1 MYKIEYTLQLNSQTP
16 AETYLL
22 LHGSGATLKELL
34 KLTFMDL
41 LLKKVI
47 KSIDIYK
54 TYKGQQK
61 SRRYKYI
68 VVDKNFFNYK
78 PQLHELVFLAPFYV
92 NNDLKILFRHLIA
105 LGYKKSKCQNHYQ
118 QLISQT
124 PILQS
129 AYSQTVFQMIFG
141 GRSLTEEGNIIKA
154 KCISEMITLENFLP
168 KDLVQDPR
176 KALEVLMQIQGN
188 IFLLH
193 NIVFDLKTEIEQ
205 DFMIELN
212 HHERFYSF

>member
-1 MYKIEYTLQLNSQTP
+1 MQLTSQTP
-16 AETYLL
+16 AETFLL
-22 LHGSGATLKELL
+22 LHGSSATLKDLL

-47 KSIDIYK
+47 KSLDIYK
-54 TYKGQQK
+54 TSKGQQK
-61 SRRYKYI
+61 SRVYQYI

-92 NNDLKILFRHLIA
+92 NNDLNILFRHLIA
-105 LGYKKSKCQNHYQ
+105 QGYKKAKSQNHYQ

-124 PILQS
+124 QILQS
-129 AYSQTVFQMIFG
+129 AFSQSVFQMIFG

-168 KDLVQDPR
+168 KELVQDPK

-188 IFLLH
+188 IFLLQ

-212 HHERFYSF
+212 HHERFDSF

>member
-1 MYKIEYTLQLNSQTP
+1 LQLTSQTP
-16 AETYLL
+16 AETFLL
-22 LHGSGATLKELL
+22 LHGSSATLKELL

-47 KSIDIYK
+47 KSIEIYK
-54 TYKGQQK
+54 TSKGQQK
-61 SRRYKYI
+61 SRGYKYI
-68 VVDKNFFNYK
+68 EVDKNFFNYK

-92 NNDLKILFRHLIA
+92 NKDHKILFRHLIA
-105 LGYKKSKCQNHYQ
+105 QGYKKSKSQNHYQ
-118 QLISQT
+118 QLISKSK
-124 PILQS
+124 ILQS

-141 GRSLTEEGNIIKA
+141 GRSLTEEGEFIKA
-154 KCISEMITLENFLP
+154 KSISEMMTLEDFLP
-168 KDLVQDPR
+168 KELLQDPK
-176 KALEVLMQIQGN
+176 KALNTLMQIQGN

-212 HHERFYSF
+212 HYERFDSF